1 MKPSA
6 IENWLLCGLIER
18 TLSDALS
25 SGIWSSL
32 RARDQLGPLQNSA
45 RRLEEALRASKA
57 AREAR
62 AQGAIGHQDNGF
74 NWQAGD
80 HRAEALRTDGVV

>member
-1 MKPSA
+1 MAESGEHEA
-6 IENWLLCGLIER
+6 ERYRELAALRALIER

-32 RARDQLGPLQNSA
+32 RARDQLGPLQNNA

-57 AREAR
+57 VREAR
-62 AQGAIGHQDNGF
+62 AGR
-74 NWQAGD
+74 
-80 HRAEALRTDGVV
+80 HRAPGQRVQLASR